1 MYRSHLLDRI
11 ASSRRSSAF
20 RFSLSDAGAQRIF
33 DDGSH
38 TGLGSHLVTA
48 CPVQVHASV
57 GRGETESRSQHAESA
72 KCETAYNAPVND
84 RRKRSE
90 VWWRRRESNFSTVHG
105 FCSLHILRKEE
116 SAQSDTLP
124 DLSYAYRTQSF
135 FSFDHS
141 PTDRIRPLWCFVRS
155 LATNVPDPRSDGLSP
170 LMTAYDRDTDVEAPG
185 H

>member
-11 ASSRRSSAF
+11 APAGGRAHSDSRLVTRVRNGYLKTVRIPVWAHSQLRRATAGACERRSRRN
-20 RFSLSDAGAQRIF
+20 GKPI
-33 DDGSH
+33 
-38 TGLGSHLVTA
+38 TT
-48 CPVQVHASV
+48 
-57 GRGETESRSQHAESA
+57 RGIC
-72 KCETAYNAPVND
+72 KCETAYNAAEND
-84 RRKRSE
+84 RRKGSE